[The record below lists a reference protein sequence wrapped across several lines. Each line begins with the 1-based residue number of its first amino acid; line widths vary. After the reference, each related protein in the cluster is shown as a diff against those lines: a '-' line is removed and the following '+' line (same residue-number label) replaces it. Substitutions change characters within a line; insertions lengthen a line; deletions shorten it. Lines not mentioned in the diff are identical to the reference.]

1 MLYLFQLLL
10 KYHWSESRSNL
21 SLDWIEMLILN
32 LILVGLYGFLTGVYL
47 PDKPLI
53 SALNGLCTLLW
64 FVVCLLNFI
73 SLKKKLKE
81 AEARANR
88 AEGLSTFL

>member
-1 MLYLFQLLL
+1 MF
-10 KYHWSESRSNL
+10 
-21 SLDWIEMLILN
+21 ILN
-32 LILVGLYGFLTGVYL
+32 LILIGLYGFLTGVYL
-47 PDKPLI
+47 PYNPLT
-53 SALNGLCTLLW
+53 SALYGFCTLCW
-64 FVVCLLNFI
+64 FVFCLLNFI

>member
-1 MLYLFQLLL
+1 MF
-10 KYHWSESRSNL
+10 
-21 SLDWIEMLILN
+21 ILN
-32 LILVGLYGFLTGVYL
+32 LILVGMFGFLTGVNL

-53 SALNGLCTLLW
+53 SALYGLCTLYW
-64 FVVCLLNFI
+64 FVVCPLNFI